1 MSERLVAHSRPT
13 MGEGEAEAAARVVR
27 SGLLAQG
34 PEVELFEAEVASFTG
49 RRFAVAVSSGTA
61 ALHLGLLALGVGSG
75 DCVAIPSYVC
85 TALLHAIWAAGAEPV
100 LCDVNPQ
107 TRNIDADLLDRLI
120 KIKRPRAA
128 IIPHMFGLPASTEA
142 FDALSIPYI
151 EDCAMSI
158 GAHHAG
164 RPLGSHGALSICS
177 FYATKMLG
185 AGEGGM
191 VLTDDE
197 GIALAARELREYD
210 GAPAHRLRFNAKMT
224 DLHAAVGR
232 VQLRRLPEFV
242 ARRREVA
249 QLYQEEFISF
259 SNVKTPLDNSEHI
272 YYRYVLKV
280 VGQAEVFIERLE
292 KSGVAA
298 RRPIYN
304 PLHRELGLAD
314 GEYPHT
320 TAAFECDVSL
330 PIYPTLIDS
339 EARCVLAAVRN
350 AALHP

>member
-1 MSERLVAHSRPT
+1 MSESIAHSRPA
-13 MGEGEAEAAARVVR
+13 MGEDEVAAAVRIVR

-34 PEVELFEAEVASFTG
+34 REVELFESEMAAFAG

-61 ALHLGLLALGVGSG
+61 ALHLGLLALGVGAG
-75 DCVAIPSYVC
+75 DRIAMPSYVC
-85 TALLHAIWAAGAEPV
+85 TALLHATWATGAVPV
-100 LCDVNPQ
+100 LCDIDPH
-107 TRNIDADLLDRLI
+107 TRNMDPELLGALAP
-120 KIKRPRAA
+120 PRAA
-128 IIPHMFGLPASTEA
+128 IVPHMFGLPASTEL
-142 FDALSIPYI
+142 FDELGIPYI

-158 GAHHAG
+158 GAAHAG
-164 RPLGSHGALSICS
+164 RRLGGHGALSICS

-197 GIALAARELREYD
+197 EIAVAVRGLREYD
-210 GAPAHRLRFNAKMT
+210 GAPARQLRFNAKMT
-224 DLHAAVGR
+224 DLHAAIGR

-242 ARRREVA
+242 ARRRELA
-249 QLYQEEFISF
+249 RLYQRKFISF
-259 SNVKTPLDNSEHI
+259 PSIKTPLDNSEHI

-280 VGQAEVFIERLE
+280 VGNVELFIERLE

-320 TAAFECDVSL
+320 AAAYDSDLSL
-330 PIYPTLIDS
+330 PIYPALSDL
-339 EARCVLAAVRN
+339 EANCVAEAVLN
-350 AALHP
+350 AALGP